1 MATPLTNIENGIL
14 LGDWTLVCQGFN
26 KLTGK
31 SLSPPAPAAKPVVKF
46 NPETAPKKELYKFMT
61 GVIEMGPIKDY
72 TVADLRE
79 MAVVHA
85 MGETDDDYIEPII
98 DNTYTATTEA
108 PVRRDNGFV
117 NPFKKGGNDILPDG
131 GQFLDGFRYRSGKSK
146 SEMLPIDKIKVKA
159 VVDPQLVKVGDP
171 SADYTPREPVEKVD
185 NKCMKCSKTFK
196 AYKGIGVEV
205 DGELKSLC
213 PICSEQV

>member
-14 LGDWTLVCQGFN
+14 LGDWALVCQGFN

-31 SLSPPAPAAKPVVKF
+31 SLSPPAPAVKPAARF

-85 MGETDDDYIEPII
+85 MGAEIDYTESII
-98 DNTYTATTEA
+98 DNTYATTTEA
-108 PVRRDNGFV
+108 PVRKDSGFV
-117 NPFKKGGNDILPDG
+117 NPFKKGGDDILPNG
-131 GQFLDGFRYRSGKSK
+131 GQFLDGFRYHSGKSK
-146 SEMLPIDKIKVKA
+146 LLPIDKIKVKA
-159 VVDPQLVKVGDP
+159 VVDPQLLKVGDP
-171 SADYTPREPVEKVD
+171 AADYTPREPIEKVD

-213 PICSEQV
+213 PICSESV

>member
-14 LGDWTLVCQGFN
+14 LGDWMLVCQGFN

-31 SLSPPAPAAKPVVKF
+31 SLSPPAPTAKPVVKF

-85 MGETDDDYIEPII
+85 MGETDDDYTEPII
-98 DNTYTATTEA
+98 DDRYTVEQ
-108 PVRRDNGFV
+108 PVRKDNGFI
-117 NPFKKGGNDILPDG
+117 NPFKSDTSLPDG

-146 SEMLPIDKIKVKA
+146 SEMLPIDKLKVKA

-171 SADYTPREPVEKVD
+171 AADYTPREPVEKVD

-213 PICSEQV
+213 PICSESV